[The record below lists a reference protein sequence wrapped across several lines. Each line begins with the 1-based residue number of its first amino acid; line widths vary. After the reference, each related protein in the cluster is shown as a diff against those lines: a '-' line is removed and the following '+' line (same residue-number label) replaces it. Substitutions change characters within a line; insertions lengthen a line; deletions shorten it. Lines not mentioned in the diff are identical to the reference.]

1 MAAIWME
8 DPLDLMRLLR
18 EIDLRAVADLVV
30 VREAGLAVALAV
42 QEMGV
47 IRLLS

>member
-1 MAAIWME
+1 
-8 DPLDLMRLLR
+8 
-18 EIDLRAVADLVV
+18 LVV

-47 IRLLS
+47 IRLLSWVKTTKTLKRDRLELLPAKKLLSDK